1 MAQACRQVRNEFGE
15 VKQVCQLDCKIFLHE
30 ERRKCNLEGKPG
42 PFVREE
48 AVRKWAQ
55 MKPSKDD
62 CPTEREELCN
72 TEILLRVL
80 HSLLT
85 TLKIKLGKSCNL
97 RNFEIRR

>member
-1 MAQACRQVRNEFGE
+1 MR
-15 VKQVCQLDCKIFLHE
+15 L
-30 ERRKCNLEGKPG
+30 
-42 PFVREE
+42 
-48 AVRKWAQ
+48 
-55 MKPSKDD
+55 SKDD

-97 RNFEIRR
+97 RNSEIRR